1 VQHTLAKGSLTLTL
15 DRTAAGG
22 DMMSRVIAQ
31 AHNVHQ
37 VSTVTIGAHGKI
49 RGSGPIRVTTATGA
63 ALSLSDAKA
72 NDAVRIAGTISGSRF
87 FCPAGQRLML
97 CIVAR
102 EYLGV
107 AMSRMT
113 FVSILAALSIGAVDR
128 AQTPAPAATTH
139 GIDCWMPR
147 WDIGMNNPRWAP
159 MRPAL
164 DTVERVVKA
173 NQAFMSQMPER
184 VRMEIETNGADGT
197 LGVTVSAYPRQIG
210 EAPYWSATGC
220 NIVTPFRGTRQYER
234 PLGQITVNF
243 NRRGVWRADFFN
255 QSGLKPVR
263 IVAGFPV
270 FEYRHSAL
278 AVRYELLMIAK
289 DGRLPI
295 VPVTLADRLDQE
307 SAYLATRLG
316 EVRQSLASSPPAT
329 VETIQRGELTELLRQ
344 VEALRTYR
352 ASFTPEQ
359 LRSAWIRNDD
369 SRQSPEWPQTQTQ
382 IKALETPSLQDQAEL
397 NAIGARVRALQLQAR
412 TRGTTPDDAAKLRAE
427 ANTLLN
433 RAAAINLAQKQK
445 VQAQVI
451 ALRNDVAL
459 KMIRPGDASQ
469 ANQFKDD
476 PTFYD
481 ASNPTRIQL
490 ISVDFSSGESRATTA
505 EQAKAWMDSVEASFD
520 VQALKAL
527 IR

>member
-1 VQHTLAKGSLTLTL
+1 
-15 DRTAAGG
+15 
-22 DMMSRVIAQ
+22 M
-31 AHNVHQ
+31 
-37 VSTVTIGAHGKI
+37 
-49 RGSGPIRVTTATGA
+49 
-63 ALSLSDAKA
+63 
-72 NDAVRIAGTISGSRF
+72 
-87 FCPAGQRLML
+87 
-97 CIVAR
+97 
-102 EYLGV
+102 
-107 AMSRMT
+107 
-113 FVSILAALSIGAVDR
+113 
-128 AQTPAPAATTH
+128 
-139 GIDCWMPR
+139 
-147 WDIGMNNPRWAP
+147 
-159 MRPAL
+159 
-164 DTVERVVKA
+164 
-173 NQAFMSQMPER
+173 
-184 VRMEIETNGADGT
+184 
-197 LGVTVSAYPRQIG
+197 
-210 EAPYWSATGC
+210 
-220 NIVTPFRGTRQYER
+220 TPFRGTRQYER
-234 PLGQITVNF
+234 PLGQITVNV
-243 NRRGVWRADFFN
+243 NGRGVWRADFIN

-307 SAYLATRLG
+307 SADLAKRLG
-316 EVRQSLASSPPAT
+316 EVRQSLASNPPAT

-369 SRQSPEWPQTQTQ
+369 SRQSPEWPQTETQ
-382 IKALETPSLQDQAEL
+382 IKALETPSLQNQAEL
-397 NAIGARVRALQLQAR
+397 NSIGARVRALQLQAR

-445 VQAQVI
+445 GQAQVT

-476 PTFYD
+476 LTFYD
-481 ASNPTRIQL
+481 ASNPHRIQF

-520 VQALKAL
+520 HQALKAL